1 MAKELAK
8 KEEAGLP
15 AHLADMEQ
23 YAGLGNSTN
32 SQDNVLPFLA
42 IIQKGS
48 PQINDKK
55 PEYISG
61 AKVGMIFNTATGELY
76 SGEDGV
82 PVLAFNYQKKI
93 VEWVPRSQGG
103 GFVAQY
109 EMDADIV
116 KTAKPRI
123 IDGKQRGL
131 MLPNGNDFVETA
143 YTLCCI
149 QDKPGLPVVVA
160 GASSALTPMRKWMTY
175 RNNQLIPGTSK
186 IAPAFAKVYL
196 LKTVYMEN
204 ESGDWYTWKH
214 EDAGWADSDNFN
226 HALELA
232 KSAASGEFE
241 VGRPPEDN
249 VEAGSA
255 GHDGSGIPI

>member
-1 MAKELAK
+1 MAKDVVK
-8 KEEAGLP
+8 KEDAGLP

-23 YAGLGNSTN
+23 YAGAGNST
-32 SQDNVLPFLA
+32 SAQDNVLPFLA

-55 PEYISG
+55 PEFING
-61 AKVGMIFNTATGELY
+61 AKVGMIFNTATGELWD
-76 SGEDGV
+76 GDEGV

-93 VEWVPRSQGG
+93 VEWIPRSAGG

-109 EMDADIV
+109 DMDDEIV

-123 IDGKQRGL
+123 IDGKPRGM

-143 YTLCCI
+143 YTLCMI
-149 QDKPGLPVVVA
+149 KDKPGLPVVVA

-175 RNNQLIPGTSK
+175 RNNVLLPNGKT
-186 IAPAFAKVYL
+186 APAFGKIYL
-196 LKTVYMEN
+196 LKTVYTEN

-214 EDAGWADSDNFN
+214 EDAGWADADNFN
-226 HALELA
+226 RAAEFFR
-232 KSAASGEFE
+232 SASKGEFE
-241 VGRPPEDN
+241 IGRPPEDGAA
-249 VEAGSA
+249 AGDA
-255 GHDGSGIPI
+255 GHDDSGIPI